1 MKRTQRGFRIYGEFK
16 DSYCSEVR
24 IQESSSAMGR
34 FCWIFS
40 HKANDQQTDFP
51 PHLSV
56 TQAKLMVKA
65 LTKFIEMR

>member
-1 MKRTQRGFRIYGEFK
+1 MRHTQRFFQIYGEFK
-16 DSYCSEVR
+16 DSYGSEVR
-24 IQESSSAMGR
+24 IQESSSAEGR
-34 FCWIFS
+34 YCWIFS

-56 TQAKLMVKA
+56 TQAKRVVKA